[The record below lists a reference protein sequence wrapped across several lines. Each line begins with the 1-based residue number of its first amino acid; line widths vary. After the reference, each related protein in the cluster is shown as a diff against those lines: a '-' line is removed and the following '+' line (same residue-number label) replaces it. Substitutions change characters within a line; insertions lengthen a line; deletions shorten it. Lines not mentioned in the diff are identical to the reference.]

1 MRKVATWV
9 AKLTERM
16 VDYWVERMVPRTVLK
31 MVVVKAQKMAD

>member
-1 MRKVATWV
+1 
-9 AKLTERM
+9 M